1 MTRAERMKQKMQIPA
16 EPEQLDGQ
24 MSLDD
29 FVDDK
34 PKAAAKPKTRSRTA
48 QTKTTQ
54 TKTAQTKATRTKAK
68 KPAQEEIPQAVT
80 VEEDGD
86 AKGNHK
92 LASFYVSDEDLKRY
106 KTFCR
111 VSGVTMSKMIG
122 EAVRQYVDAGVG
134 AFSKEQKQA
143 FDILVKF

>member
-48 QTKTTQ
+48 QTKT
-54 TKTAQTKATRTKAK
+54 AQAKATKARAK

-122 EAVRQYVDAGVG
+122 EAVRQYVDAGVD